1 MFLQVPELT
10 LLYSLDEK
18 KKRSIFFSENK
29 AGFDINSVTMHQYK
43 INPV

>member
-10 LLYSLDEK
+10 LVYSLDE